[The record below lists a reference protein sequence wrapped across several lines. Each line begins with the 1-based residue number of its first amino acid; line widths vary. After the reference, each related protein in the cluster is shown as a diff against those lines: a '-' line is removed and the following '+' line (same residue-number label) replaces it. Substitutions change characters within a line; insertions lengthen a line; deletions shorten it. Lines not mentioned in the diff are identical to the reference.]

1 MTTMSAKLSGS
12 LFRTKIPGK
21 SHLDA
26 SGFSCGSCFRSF
38 HCLALIIFIFLL
50 SFCLSG
56 CKARHSKMPPA
67 ASNGVLPRPDPSYIA
82 WLEQQSMLGMAPDL
96 AAQVSGSGR
105 AYGSRGGAGRVEV
118 LLNAAPNWLW
128 INPLEVGGG
137 NPVFRQIINKNIV
150 SAMKGYGLEGLFLAP
165 LGESGAIWSSRAG
178 ARDGW
183 DVASLSF
190 SAEAGSENDY
200 SRLVSLT
207 EDAGIQPGGELPPA
221 ATGLGP
227 DFMLQARCSPRHN
240 GLYAM
245 IQVPQKNWGSLPP
258 ASGEWEGCALDGKD
272 VESLSAAGILPEKF
286 ARDKAKWPSTGGWA
300 ATGEIM
306 GADGKMRRWLYRHAK
321 NPSRPVMLWQDPS
334 GEARNVF
341 SAAIIQQTG
350 LRGQTLTGIRMEP
363 LFGLEAG
370 EEASLEPGLEALEA
384 LTREIHRYGGW
395 AMQDDPLP
403 VSIVAKILSGSID
416 FCVDAET
423 EAASRKALASG
434 NANMLAEVLRKALK
448 LKIPMRRTARGV
460 QQDDDSPSIPE
471 FVFRNL
477 KFRPSDNHKE
487 NKDFAEAWNLGLAMR
502 IGLPGLAMFTPADLG
517 LTWFDAPAS
526 GSASRPP
533 DKNLLLARK
542 KSGLAAG
549 KFKSVHGGQDG
560 WLAIVSELPD
570 GGYWLTAAN
579 YSAQNRKATIRLPS
593 AKSHAIDAATGMEVE
608 NIDGQKVEIALEGHQ
623 ARHLIFYGK

>member
-1 MTTMSAKLSGS
+1 MNTMSANLSGS
-12 LFRTKIPGK
+12 LFRTKIPGEG
-21 SHLDA
+21 HLGA
-26 SGFSCGSCFRSF
+26 SGFSGGPCFRLY
-38 HCLALIIFIFLL
+38 HCLALILFIFML

-56 CKARHSKMPPA
+56 CKARHAPPS

-82 WLEQQSMLGMAPDL
+82 WLEQQSMLGMAPEL

-105 AYGSRGGAGRVEV
+105 AYGSQGGSGRVEV

-137 NPVFRQIINKNIV
+137 KPVFRQILDKNIV
-150 SAMKGYGLEGLFLAP
+150 SAMKGEGLEGLFLAP
-165 LGESGAIWSSRAG
+165 LGESGAIWSSKAG

-190 SAEAGSENDY
+190 SAGAGSENDF
-200 SRLVSLT
+200 SRLASLA
-207 EDAGIQPGGELPPA
+207 EEAGIQLGGELPPA
-221 ATGLGP
+221 ATGMGP

-245 IQVPQKNWGSLPP
+245 IQVPQKDWGSLPP
-258 ASGEWEGCALDGKD
+258 VRGEWEGRALDGKD

-286 ARDKAKWPSTGGWA
+286 VRDKAKWPGNGGWA

-306 GADGKMRRWLYRHAK
+306 GADGKMRRWLYRYAQ

-370 EEASLEPGLEALEA
+370 EEDSLEPGLEALEA

-395 AMQDDPLP
+395 AMQDDSLP

-416 FCVDAET
+416 FCVDAEI
-423 EAASRKALASG
+423 EAASREALASG
-434 NANMLAEVLRKALK
+434 NARMLAETLRKALK
-448 LKIPMRRTARGV
+448 LGIPMRRTARGV

-471 FVFRNL
+471 FVFKKL
-477 KFRPSDNHKE
+477 KFRSSNLGE
-487 NKDFAEAWNLGLAMR
+487 NRDFAEAWNLGLAMR

-517 LTWFDAPAS
+517 QTWFDASINP
-526 GSASRPP
+526 SRPP

-542 KSGLAAG
+542 MSGLAAG

-579 YSAQNRKATIRLPS
+579 YSAQNRKAAVRLPS
-593 AKSHAIDAATGMEVE
+593 ACSRAIDAATGKEIE
-608 NIDGQKVEIALEGHQ
+608 NIDGQKVELALEGHQ